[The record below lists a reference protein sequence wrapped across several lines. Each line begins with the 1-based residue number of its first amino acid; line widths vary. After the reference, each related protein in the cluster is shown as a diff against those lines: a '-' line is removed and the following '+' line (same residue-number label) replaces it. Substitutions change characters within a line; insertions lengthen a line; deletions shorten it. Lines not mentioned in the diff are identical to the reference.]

1 MKTPQRRK
9 EVHVHGTIF
18 LTKGVEVVHIEE
30 ALKPWLDYCE
40 VKHITDL
47 KSIEQQ
53 EPGVAWDP
61 RERTLDL
68 CWTAEIGRSFGARL
82 SESLDTLGPMTEYA
96 SEIEVTWYHE
106 NGEDELGLMFVGP
119 TADAIQEVRRQ
130 CANEDVD
137 AALSRY
143 LGRDEVDQVL
153 SLVNDLF
160 QRDWE
165 KRGSTVSEETAAT
178 GASPAPRNRRHLH

>member
-1 MKTPQRRK
+1 MKSQRRK

-18 LTKGVEVVHIEE
+18 LTKGVEVAHIEE
-30 ALKPWLDYCE
+30 ALRPWLDYSE
-40 VKHITDL
+40 VKHIADL
-47 KSIEQQ
+47 KSLEQQ
-53 EPGVAWDP
+53 EPGVTWDP
-61 RERTLDL
+61 RERALDL
-68 CWTAEIGRSFGARL
+68 CWTGEIGRSFAARL
-82 SESLDTLGPMTEYA
+82 GEALDALGPMTEYA

-106 NGEDELGLMFVGP
+106 NGEDELTLMFVGP

-165 KRGSTVSEETAAT
+165 KTGNTAPAEESAAG